1 MKLISLEIENFKGI
15 RSLKIEPAGN
25 DFNIYGDNATGK
37 TSIIDAFMWLLF
49 EKDSSDRKDFNIK
62 PLNSIGDV
70 LNHGSETTVAAVI
83 LHNGEETE
91 YCKTYFEKW
100 TKKKGSSNPEF
111 DGHSTEYY
119 IDNLPVK
126 KKDYDESVNTLCNK
140 DIFKMLTNPL
150 YFCQTISWQDR
161 RKILFEICGGDISE
175 SSILESDSKFQPL
188 LEGKGK
194 HTVSDYKTICTSSRS
209 KTNKELENIPI
220 RISELHNQL
229 EEVNIN
235 PDTEQEEIN
244 KLNDM
249 LLPLESELQ
258 RILNGQQLHAK
269 ENRISFNK
277 NALTELDHKN
287 HEFQFSQR
295 EAYDK
300 KLSEATAA
308 DREKLTELAVRET
321 SLEKSISLAE
331 TKLFQLNDKR
341 NSLLAAYREI
351 NSQEWD
357 SSKEVCPT
365 CKQSLP
371 TNEIEEIRNRF
382 HQEKSE
388 ALSRNVA
395 EGKETAEKINS
406 VTALLENEKSN
417 LFIISKGIKDIQEKL
432 GKASGKP
439 FGLSNITG
447 YEKDKKT
454 ILAEIS
460 DLESSL
466 SDIRNNQNAE
476 AEKVRLKIE
485 PIKEQIKAHER
496 NILIHEQQKGIQKRI
511 SELETTR
518 LTLNEALEELDMLIF
533 LCDEFI
539 KAKVSAIEENINS
552 KFDKARFKLFD
563 VQINGGIS
571 EACEVTYNGVPF
583 NDLNNAAK
591 INTGIDVI
599 NSLTRHYGFD
609 APIFIDNAESVT
621 SLYETPSQVIR
632 LVVSETDKSL
642 RCELA

>member
-15 RSLKIEPAGN
+15 RSLKIEPSGN
-25 DFNIYGDNATGK
+25 DYTIYGDNATGK
-37 TSIIDAFMWLLF
+37 TSIIDAFLWLLF

-62 PLNSIGDV
+62 PLNPNGEV

-126 KKDYDESVNTLCNK
+126 KKDYDNSVNTLCSR

-209 KTNKELENIPI
+209 KTNKELENIPV

-235 PDTEQEEIN
+235 PDVEQEEIN
-244 KLNDM
+244 RLNNL

-258 RILNGQQLHAK
+258 RILNGQQLQAM
-269 ENRISFNK
+269 ENKISFNK
-277 NALTELDHKN
+277 NALKELDHKN
-287 HEFQFSQR
+287 YDFQVSQK
-295 EAYDK
+295 EAYNK

-308 DREKLTELAVRET
+308 DRDKLTELAVRET

-331 TKLFQLNDKR
+331 MELSQLHSKR
-341 NSLLAAYREI
+341 NRLLEAYKEI
-351 NSQEWD
+351 NSREWD
-357 SSKEVCPT
+357 SSKEICPT

-371 TNEIEEIRNRF
+371 ANEIEEIRNRF
-382 HQEKSE
+382 HQEKSQ
-388 ALSRNVA
+388 ALSRNIA
-395 EGKETAEKINS
+395 EGKETTEKINS

-417 LFIISKGIKDIQEKL
+417 LFIIEKGIKDVQEKL

-439 FGLSNITG
+439 FEPSNVPG
-447 YEKDKKT
+447 YEKDRKA

-460 DLESSL
+460 DLENSL
-466 SDIRNNQNAE
+466 SDVRNNQNAE
-476 AEKVRLKIE
+476 AEKVRLRIE
-485 PIKEQIKAHER
+485 PIKEQIRAHEK
-496 NILIHEQQKGIQKRI
+496 NILIHDQQKGIQKRI
-511 SELETTR
+511 SELEANR

-539 KAKVSAIEENINS
+539 KAKVSAIEESINS

-571 EACEVTYNGVPF
+571 EVCEVTYNGVPF
-583 NDLNNAAK
+583 ADLNNAAK

-599 NSLTRHYGFD
+599 NTLIKHYNFD

-621 SLYETPSQVIR
+621 SLYETPSQIIR
-632 LVVSETDKSL
+632 LVVSANDKSL